1 MRLFTILCLLG
12 ATSTNLPAIEILWVT
27 GGDTTS
33 PYYSFQGPNN
43 TPIDIT
49 TFSFHRGETY
59 VFQAL
64 GVLPAHP
71 FMIGQSNG
79 DTTSSLVGVSGGGDP
94 SPLEWQNGNLSIT
107 IPTNYNGDLV
117 YFSTNDS
124 SVHYHLKIVNPPGSN
139 YQSSGGG
146 YQTHGGGYQSGGS
159 GYQSGGGGY
168 QSQGSSY
175 LPVYALNVSHLT
187 SLSVNVNQAFD
198 GNYSFFNDT
207 SSSGSPEIRIKLM
220 LHSSGQF
227 QPDTSL
233 GYYVAKPDLF
243 PAVPDIYDYLNSI
256 NLSPVNGYTPPL
268 VYYQG
273 PGSGYQSGGGGYQT
287 GGNGYQTGGGGYQTG
302 GNGYQTGGGGYQTGG
317 GGYQTGG
324 GSYQI
329 SGGGY
334 QTGGGG
340 YQTGGGGYQTGG
352 GSYQTSGGGYQTGG
366 GGYQTGGNGYQ
377 TGGGGFQTGGNGYQT
392 GGGSYQTGDGGYQTG
407 GNGYQTGGGSYQT
420 GDGGYQTGGN
430 GYQTGGG
437 GHQSGGGGYQTAG
450 GGYQTPGTGYQ
461 SQRPGYQ
468 MGYVK
473 TIGHQLGQSAMIL
486 SGQLFDVNES
496 EWHPI
501 QVGFLVSTNMQIALN
516 DPLTHNVSAQRQNSG
531 TFSSSFETS
540 SHQVLYFRAYAQ
552 RQDQTI
558 LGNIR
563 KITLEGNPQQ
573 SGKPIARALSLLA
586 EDSVPLE
593 GGWFQNSWFGL
604 YRSFDNG
611 WIYHSHHG
619 WLYLIA
625 DDTQGIWAWSEERGW
640 AWSTKDLYPF
650 LYQWNLQNWVYVF
663 PVKDGQVH
671 YFNYSTN
678 SIETASPINA
688 SAGRTGSVDPGAM
701 QPGSSG
707 LR

>member
-1 MRLFTILCLLG
+1 MRFFTILSLLG
-12 ATSTNLPAIEILWVT
+12 ATGTSLPAIELLWVT

-59 VFQAL
+59 VFQAW

-79 DTTSSLVGVSGGGDP
+79 DTTSSLVGVTGGGDP
-94 SPLEWQNGNLSIT
+94 IPLEWQNGNLSIT

-124 SVHYHLKIVNPPGSN
+124 SVHYYLKIVDPPGSN

-146 YQTHGGGYQSGGS
+146 YQTPGGGYQSGGS
-159 GYQSGGGGY
+159 GYQS
-168 QSQGSSY
+168 QGSSY
-175 LPVYALNVSHLT
+175 QPVYDLNASHLT
-187 SLSVNVNQAFD
+187 SLSVHVNQAFD

-220 LHSSGQF
+220 LHSNGQF

-233 GYYVAKPDLF
+233 GYYLAKPDLF

-256 NLSPVNGYTPPL
+256 NLSPVNGYKPPL
-268 VYYQG
+268 VHYQS

-302 GNGYQTGGGGYQTGG
+302 G
-317 GGYQTGG
+317 
-324 GSYQI
+324 
-329 SGGGY
+329 
-334 QTGGGG
+334 
-340 YQTGGGGYQTGG
+340 
-352 GSYQTSGGGYQTGG
+352 
-366 GGYQTGGNGYQ
+366 
-377 TGGGGFQTGGNGYQT
+377 
-392 GGGSYQTGDGGYQTG
+392 
-407 GNGYQTGGGSYQT
+407 
-420 GDGGYQTGGN
+420 
-430 GYQTGGG
+430 G

-450 GGYQTPGTGYQ
+450 GGHQTPGAGYQ
-461 SQRPGYQ
+461 SQPLGYQ
-468 MGYVK
+468 MGYVR
-473 TIGHQLGQSAMIL
+473 TIGHQLEQSAMIL
-486 SGQLFDVNES
+486 SGQLLDVNES

-501 QVGFLVSTNMQIALN
+501 QVGFLVATNMQIALN
-516 DPLTHNVSAQRQNSG
+516 DPLTHYVSAQRQNSG
-531 TFSSSFETS
+531 TFSSSFVTS

-586 EDSVPLE
+586 EDSVPVE
-593 GGWFQNSWFGL
+593 GGWFQNSAFGL

-625 DDTQGIWAWSEERGW
+625 DDAQGIWAWSQERGW

-650 LYQWNLQNWVYVF
+650 LYQWNLLNWVYVF

-688 SAGRTGSVDPGAM
+688 SGGSTGSVGPGAI
-701 QPGSSG
+701 QPNSSG